1 MEDYYKTLGVSK
13 SASKEEIKKAYRK
26 LAHKHHP
33 DKGGDEKTFK
43 KISEAYQVLSND
55 SKRTQYDRFGKS
67 GPGVGGSYSAGGQ
80 GSGFGGFSSADFD
93 FGDIFEE
100 FFGFSGG
107 STRRRGPGRGE
118 DIRIRIDTKLSK
130 VIENEERTI
139 KLTRFISC
147 SVCGGSGDAP
157 DSKKEKC
164 KVCQGQGSVITSI
177 GPFKQKTICPN
188 CQGSGE
194 TSSKKCSACKGEG
207 RIKKEE
213 QITFTIPA
221 GIDSGQ
227 TLRVEGK
234 GSAGA
239 KGGEYGDLL
248 VDIFVENDTKFQRHG
263 SDLYCTTEINY
274 TKLVL
279 GGKIDIKTVSNKE
292 ISVKVP
298 EGTSPETT
306 FRISGKGLPKISGSS
321 SGNLYVKLKIKVPKK
336 INKEQ
341 REILQELQEKGI

>member
-55 SKRTQYDRFGKS
+55 NKRTQYDQFGKS
-67 GPGVGGSYSAGGQ
+67 GPGMGGSYSTGGQ
-80 GSGFGGFSSADFD
+80 RAGFGGFSSADFD

-107 STRRRGPGRGE
+107 SRRRKRHRRGE
-118 DIRIRIDTKLSK
+118 DIRIRIDTKLSR
-130 VIENEERTI
+130 VIKNEEKTI
-139 KLTRFISC
+139 NLTRFVSC
-147 SVCGGSGDAP
+147 SSCNGSGDAP

-164 KVCQGQGSVITSI
+164 KTCQGQGSVITSI

-194 TSSKKCSACKGEG
+194 TSSKKCSTCRGEG
-207 RIKKEE
+207 RVKKEE
-213 QITFTIPA
+213 KITFTIPA

-227 TLRVEGK
+227 TLRIDGK
-234 GSAGA
+234 GNAGE
-239 KGGEYGDLL
+239 KEGECGDLL
-248 VDIFVENDTKFQRHG
+248 VDIFVENDTKFKRQG
-263 SDLYCTTEINY
+263 SDLHYTTEIKY
-274 TKLVL
+274 TKLAL
-279 GGKIDIKTVSNKE
+279 GGKIDIKTVFNKE
-292 ISVKVP
+292 ISVKIP
-298 EGTSPETT
+298 AGTTPETV
-306 FRISGKGLPKISGSS
+306 FRISKKGLPKISGYSN
-321 SGNLYVKLKIKVPKK
+321 GDLYVKLKVSVPKK
-336 INKEQ
+336 INRKQ
-341 REILQELQEKGI
+341 RKILQELEKEEL